1 MLYIPFKFVSD
12 VALDEASKIAKFP
25 GNKINPKD
33 YAKNI
38 YQPTLVMHGD
48 IDDRINIKYGKEI
61 FSNISST
68 NKKFYEIKNANHGN
82 IDQAGGIKFREEILS
97 FYNKYLPSK

>member
-1 MLYIPFKFVSD
+1 MFQM
-12 VALDEASKIAKFP
+12 
-25 GNKINPKD
+25 GNEPNTKD
-33 YAKNI
+33 YAKYI

-61 FSNISST
+61 FSSISST

-82 IDQAGGIKFREEILS
+82 IDKAGGKKFREEILM
-97 FYNKYLPSK
+97 FYNVYLFSK